1 MNDAILSLNIES
13 YTLPCIEI
21 MQCNHFNCAL
31 DSRVDS
37 RTWILVR
44 NKNLRSSYSK
54 CCHLPKPVLRWP
66 ISFGAE
72 RSSKSDL
79 HQLALKA
86 SYAPPLKKVD
96 CLCERTSWRL
106 KQVRTSFRCP
116 EWRWTWHHEP
126 ELQPQ
131 PSHDVIP
138 TSDQK
143 VPSYRS
149 NLLCLALGLFI
160 TSEPLAPKYVAHL
173 RITPLS
179 TLVLEASTNAPATE

>member
-1 MNDAILSLNIES
+1 
-13 YTLPCIEI
+13 

-44 NKNLRSSYSK
+44 NMSTKTSAVLIANAAICLNPYYDDLSLLARKDLARVTYTSWHSK
-54 CCHLPKPVLRWP
+54 QATHLRW
-66 ISFGAE
+66 
-72 RSSKSDL
+72 KSWL
-79 HQLALKA
+79 PLWENQLALEA
-86 SYAPPLKKVD
+86 SAHLIPLSRMAVNM
-96 CLCERTSWRL
+96 TSWAGVTAPT
-106 KQVRTSFRCP
+106 QS
-116 EWRWTWHHEP
+116 WRNSYLRP
-126 ELQPQ
+126 
-131 PSHDVIP
+131 
-138 TSDQK
+138 K